1 MVDFNNK
8 KFFKL
13 KPIPMEEGIKSVEGL
28 LTENEEIIDSYSTMR
43 DKVIFTN
50 KRIISVNTK
59 GLTGMRKAYTSIP
72 YKMIEVY
79 AVTTAGLLDLD
90 AELDISVAS
99 MGNIHFEFH
108 GSSNVL
114 RICGIISNIIL

>member
-1 MVDFNNK
+1 MVDFTNK

-13 KPIPMEEGIKSVEGL
+13 KPISVDDGVESTKGL
-28 LTENEEIIDSYSTMR
+28 LIDGEEVIDCFSSIR

-50 KRIISVNTK
+50 KRIISINTK
-59 GLTGMRKAYTSIP
+59 GLTGMRKVYTSIP

-79 AVTTAGLLDLD
+79 AVTTAGLLDID
-90 AELDISVAS
+90 AELDISVPS
-99 MGNIHFEFH
+99 IGNIHFEFH

>member
-1 MVDFNNK
+1 MVDFTNK

-13 KPIPMEEGIKSVEGL
+13 RPIPAEEGIRSTDGL
-28 LTENEEIIDSYSTMR
+28 LIDGEEIIECFSSMR
-43 DKVIFTN
+43 DKVIFTS
-50 KRIISVNTK
+50 KRIISINTK

-79 AVTTAGLLDLD
+79 SVTTAGLLDID

-99 MGNIHFEFH
+99 TGNIHFEFH